1 MDTVNCDGNRS
12 KWPESMLYRNLIKSL
27 YSDLFRTRIHGFLAV
42 YMRANLSSLVFKS
55 APIPFQFSY
64 LPFLGCAVDVF
75 LYILHILR
83 RVVLVSLFCYF
94 DKSYVADRLTIVI

>member
-1 MDTVNCDGNRS
+1 
-12 KWPESMLYRNLIKSL
+12 MLYRNLIKSL

-75 LYILHILR
+75 YTYSETRCFSISFL
-83 RVVLVSLFCYF
+83 LF
-94 DKSYVADRLTIVI
+94 